1 MTYVKGE
8 TAGIK
13 ETVKVTRED
22 IKIIIE
28 KKNGINENMRDAS
41 EDSKIIKEQTIDVK
55 RYEIFKRR
63 NRGCKRRY
71 EIFKRTNKRYKRR
84 YERH

>member
-41 EDSKIIKEQTIDVK
+41 EDSKIIKEQTKDVK
-55 RYEIFKRR
+55 RYKIFKRR